1 MTGGPEQNGLLLQP
15 GAGFPTFQNV
25 FDDAARL
32 SASSLSVT
40 SRAITETGTGELAD
54 RLKGIAA
61 FALVSTLR
69 RGSSGPAVEALQ
81 RALAQLGHSS
91 GPADGRFGPATD
103 QAERAFQSRSGLAAD
118 GVVGTRTK
126 AAIADSTDSCAT
138 LSHAADP
145 AGADLSAW
153 AAAAAIATSPQR
165 RPRLPQKLPS
175 DILTLQSKG
184 HLNLVATMQRQ
195 LTNSGTV
202 MQIATAVTP
211 GR

>member
-15 GAGFPTFQNV
+15 RAGFPTFQNV

-32 SASSLSVT
+32 SASSRTVT
-40 SRAITETGTGELAD
+40 SRGFTETGTGELAD

-126 AAIADSTDSCAT
+126 AAIADTTDSCAT